1 MKGREAVGVG
11 GAFSTGD
18 GAGVGGGLVAAGDRA
33 GPAGCPTSPAALT
46 CSGLGWCVGEEGGRV
61 CCPGGCC

>member
-1 MKGREAVGVG
+1 MKGREAVGGGG

-33 GPAGCPTSPAALT
+33 GPAGCPLSPAALT
-46 CSGLGWCVGEEGGRV
+46 CSGLGWCVGEEKSIAYKS
-61 CCPGGCC
+61 